1 MKSTSRKGEVL
12 RRYMN
17 IYEYLKEINILEKI
31 SNMHNHETKIKIGRT
46 KHAVMLSLNHTN
58 NNCSP
63 MITASSKTYIVKN
76 SKKK

>member
-17 IYEYLKEINILEKI
+17 IYEYLKEIDILEKI
-31 SNMHNHETKIKIGRT
+31 SNMHNHETKNKDRKT
-46 KHAVMLSLNHTN
+46 KHSNVSLNHT